1 MFMGSFMKAD
11 RKLDSIYELDPV
23 FLKARG
29 MKGII
34 FDIDNT
40 LEEYAAKEPGER
52 SVALIRRLGAAGFR
66 IGILSNA
73 SHKRAE
79 AFLNGFPKTD
89 YPEILMVSKAG
100 KPLKS
105 GFLKLVGEMGIRPQE
120 AVMVGDQL
128 YTDIWGGNRCGCYTI
143 LVNPINTS
151 IEPAFVRFKRLI
163 EKPFM

>member
-1 MFMGSFMKAD
+1 
-11 RKLDSIYELDPV
+11 
-23 FLKARG
+23 

-40 LEEYAAKEPGER
+40 LEEYAAKEPGKR
-52 SVALIRRLGAAGFR
+52 SVDLIRKLGAAGFR

-89 YPEILMVSKAG
+89 YPEIFMVSKAG

-105 GFLKLVGEMGIRPQE
+105 RLPQAGRRNGDPPAGGRHGRGS
-120 AVMVGDQL
+120 AVYGYLGRKSLRLL
-128 YTDIWGGNRCGCYTI
+128 YDTG
-143 LVNPINTS
+143 
-151 IEPAFVRFKRLI
+151 
-163 EKPFM
+163 

>member
-1 MFMGSFMKAD
+1 MGSFMKAD

-29 MKGII
+29 IKGII
-34 FDIDNT
+34 FDI
-40 LEEYAAKEPGER
+40 EYAAKEPGER

-79 AFLNGFPKTD
+79 SFLNGFPKTD

-143 LVNPINTS
+143 LVNPINKS

>member
-1 MFMGSFMKAD
+1 MGSFMKAD

-29 MKGII
+29 IKGII

-79 AFLNGFPKTD
+79 SFLNGFPKTD

-100 KPLKS
+100 KPA
-105 GFLKLVGEMGIRPQE
+105 E
-120 AVMVGDQL
+120 
-128 YTDIWGGNRCGCYTI
+128 
-143 LVNPINTS
+143 
-151 IEPAFVRFKRLI
+151 KRLSQAGRGNGDPSAGGRHGRGPAVYGYLGRKSLRLLYDTG
-163 EKPFM
+163 KPHQQKY

>member
-1 MFMGSFMKAD
+1 MGSFMKANL
-11 RKLDSIYELDPV
+11 KLDSIYDLDPV
-23 FLKARG
+23 SLKKMG
-29 MKGII
+29 MKGIL

-40 LEEYAAKEPGER
+40 LEEYATKEPGER
-52 SVALIRRLGAAGFR
+52 SIAFIRRLGEYGFR

-79 AFLNGFPKTD
+79 RFLNGFPKMY

-105 GFLKLVGEMGIRPQE
+105 GFLKLVHEMGIKPQE

-128 YTDIWGGNRCGCYTI
+128 YTDIWGGNRAGCYTV
-143 LVNPINTS
+143 LVNPINKS
-151 IEPAFVRFKRLI
+151 IEPAFVRFKRFI

>member
-1 MFMGSFMKAD
+1 MFD
-11 RKLDSIYELDPV
+11 RFFPDEYVASTYVIPFEKLYEEGY
-23 FLKARG
+23 RG
-29 MKGII
+29 VI

-40 LEEYAAKEPGER
+40 LEEYAAKEPGKR
-52 SVALIRRLGAAGFR
+52 SVDLIRKLGAAGFR

-89 YPEILMVSKAG
+89 YPEIFMVSKAG

-105 GFLKLVGEMGIRPQE
+105 GFLRLAGEMGICPQE

-143 LVNPINTS
+143 LVNPINKS